1 MSYLLLII
9 IVSFTLS
16 SLATSNWSSITVHSV
31 ELLKNT
37 FEQNCT
43 SYNIL
48 SNRINSCN
56 KNNIYCKLFVYTNE
70 LNECLTSLFE
80 ESTACIYLKQ
90 CVIPCKKSTNGVFIT
105 NCYKDCFVNAYGCS
119 SLPKENTNNYIANYL
134 IQFGLLV
141 LSIIIFTSNALQP
154 VHSRRSS
161 GRSPNVPVLQEYLLN
176 GNLRLIVPSTMD
188 MESRARIVEN
198 INHINGLYNFPSQ
211 STANWY
217 SPPYSYEL
225 PSVARRN
232 ITEIQRAPYSHSPD
246 VQLRSG
252 ELKSSPQYIVH
263 KTDKKCADSIDC
275 AICFNTLTNE
285 SYVYLGCS
293 HEFCKNCIKECL
305 HIKDLSK
312 CPLCRA
318 PITNVYTQNPKVLY
332 SI

>member
-16 SLATSNWSSITVHSV
+16 SLATSNWSSTTVHSG

-70 LNECLTSLFE
+70 LNKCLTSLFE

-161 GRSPNVPVLQEYLLN
+161 GRSPNVPALQEYLLN

-217 SPPYSYEL
+217 SPP
-225 PSVARRN
+225 
-232 ITEIQRAPYSHSPD
+232 
-246 VQLRSG
+246 LRSG